1 MKNQAVQQLS
11 AREFA
16 QNKFNTARTN
26 LLLMLA
32 FTVLNV
38 VLMLVGSDTMLLFA
52 ATVPYYMAL
61 IGAISEVTAVSV
73 FCFAVT
79 VVVLLLYL
87 LCWLFSKKHYAW
99 MIFALAL
106 FVVDTV
112 GMIALYVVAED
123 FSGILDVVIHAWVL
137 YYLWIGVKYGRQL
150 DVLPVESATDAP
162 QANADL
168 WATVNGE
175 TADSADSAVSSE
187 GQSAEPTNDM
197 FAHSAPLRRADEDEK
212 FRVLAECEVFGHV
225 VRYRRVKR
233 VNELVVDGYVYD
245 EFEALVEGAHKLEA
259 KIDGRLICAGFDG
272 AAHSYISVDGE
283 TVVRKMRLY

>member
-61 IGAISEVTAVSV
+61 IGAISEATAVSV

-106 FVVDTV
+106 FVIDTV

-175 TADSADSAVSSE
+175 TADSAVSSE

-225 VRYRRVKR
+225 VCYRRVKR